1 LAGGSAC
8 PTALSTTEELTKHE
22 LTSMAYGAVRRD
34 ILFAMDKGSK
44 MRLTDRKDIGVGRP
58 NGTIVYYAGC
68 LVEEH
73 ADGSITLHGRAEDV
87 HYPREQYTKWFL
99 DDTQSDETR

>member
-1 LAGGSAC
+1 
-8 PTALSTTEELTKHE
+8 
-22 LTSMAYGAVRRD
+22 
-34 ILFAMDKGSK
+34 MDQGSK

-58 NGTIVYYAGC
+58 DGTIVYHAGC

-87 HYPREQYTKWFL
+87 HYPRAQFTKWFL
-99 DDTQSDETR
+99 DDPQSDEAR